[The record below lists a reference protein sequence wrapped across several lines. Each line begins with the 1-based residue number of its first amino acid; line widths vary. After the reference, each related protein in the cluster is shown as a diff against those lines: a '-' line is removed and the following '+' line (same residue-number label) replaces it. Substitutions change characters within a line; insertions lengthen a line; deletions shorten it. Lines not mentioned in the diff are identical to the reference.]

1 MAKATPH
8 KAASTGKQRD
18 KWDILE
24 IVGRL
29 VAASLTAV
37 LVAIVGYYGQRTL
50 TELNAQE
57 QSARLYTELL
67 SRREDSESALRKDMF
82 AAILSGFFDK
92 TTANSNGSEW
102 LSKKLLKLEMLALN
116 FGDSLSLGP
125 LFVEMARDIERVM
138 GTQGNNIDW
147 KLGAS
152 EYQKRLRNLA
162 RRVAGA
168 QLAAITSKGELIQ
181 FSIPVQK
188 VERPASGPSED
199 WQYTWP
205 DAELP
210 RAGGGDES
218 TMDAR
223 LRYSKRELEGVRRA
237 FTIQFRNANTERKS
251 VEVQLRIS
259 NLDPQVV
266 QDPDIQMEFTLDFFN
281 FPLIDNTRLSNNHR
295 FALIMDG
302 FDEQAISVKGV
313 LFPGLYASQRD
324 KPFLNEAIEQLKNQ
338 QGLPIKQQAVEGGSR

>member
-1 MAKATPH
+1 MAKAARH
-8 KAASTGKQRD
+8 KAVSTGKQRD

-29 VAASLTAV
+29 VSASLTAV

-50 TELNAQE
+50 TQLNAQE

-92 TTANSNGSEW
+92 TTANDNSSEW

-138 GTQGNNIDW
+138 GAQGSNTDW
-147 KLGAS
+147 KFGAS

-181 FSIPVQK
+181 FSIPVQTI
-188 VERPASGPSED
+188 ERPVSGPSED

-205 DAELP
+205 DDELV
-210 RAGGGDES
+210 REGGDGES
-218 TMDAR
+218 TADTR
-223 LRYSKRELEGVRRA
+223 LHYSERRLEDVRRA
-237 FTIQFRNANTERKS
+237 FTIKFRNANTERKS

-281 FPLIDNTRLSNNHR
+281 FPLIDNTRLSSNHR
-295 FALIMDG
+295 LALIMDG
-302 FDEQAISVKGV
+302 FDERAISVKGV

-324 KPFLNEAIEQLKNQ
+324 KPFLNEAIQQLKSQ
-338 QGLPIKQQAVEGGSR
+338 QGTLSKQQAEGNDSR